1 MIEIIKMGHPLLK
14 EKALAIEKDRI
25 DSEDFKKF
33 VDELTET
40 MRASKGVGIAATQ
53 VGVMERVFL
62 LEVKNNK
69 RYPNQE
75 NTPLYIIINPKI
87 TSFSDEKVE
96 GWEGCLSIPGI
107 RGMVERSKS
116 IIMEYTDMDG
126 KTVEKE
132 FNDFPAVIVQ
142 HELDHLDGILFTER
156 MTDMKKLSFLD
167 EYEKYHKDKL

>member
-14 EKALAIEKDRI
+14 EKALVIEKDRI